1 MSEFALVDSII
12 ALSIGLSLAAASGFR
27 VFLPPMIM
35 SGAINL
41 ELISPSGEFAF
52 LDGWVIFGVLTVA
65 VIVEVGGY
73 LVPWVDN
80 LLDIIATPAAAI
92 AGILMMGTMLDDLDP
107 AVQWS
112 MSIIAGGGVAGTVQ
126 TGTVAIRALSTGTTG
141 GLANPVI
148 SIIEAILAIVVTILA
163 LLAPLIAVGLVV
175 VGLIYALRAI
185 GARKAK
191 KKLHKLAA

>member
-92 AGILMMGTMLDDLDP
+92 AGVLMMGTMLDDLDP

-185 GARKAK
+185 GARKEK
-191 KKLHKLAA
+191 KKLQKLAA